1 MQNYPSVG
9 FMRPAGGVFCRP
21 GLLCIV
27 HFSSYIIEQYKP
39 LECDFSVISEKE
51 LCLKKI
57 ETARVIK
64 EYCTEWTVC
73 RGGSTLI

>member
-1 MQNYPSVG
+1 MIHQWVSCDQRGVY
-9 FMRPAGGVFCRP
+9 FAG
-21 GLLCIV
+21 LDYLCIV
-27 HFSSYIIEQYKP
+27 HPSSYIIEQYKY

-73 RGGSTLI
+73 RGSSLI